1 MKGNEKI
8 FTEGLVRGL
17 SPFTLLDLPRPTAT
31 LSSERQGETLSV
43 LLLEKPRP
51 CLDGKIRAWPAAWVL
66 SILPVL
72 PGEAGLGLLTSPRP
86 RPPPHPTPTDRL
98 LAGVLAAAK
107 PKQGSSPEE

>member
-17 SPFTLLDLPRPTAT
+17 SPFTFLDLPHPITT

-66 SILPVL
+66 SSLPVL
-72 PGEAGLGLLTSPRP
+72 PGEAGLGLLTSPP
-86 RPPPHPTPTDRL
+86 PQPPPHPTPTDRL
-98 LAGVLAAAK
+98 RAGVLTAAK
-107 PKQGSSPEE
+107 PKEGSSPEE

>member
-66 SILPVL
+66 SSLPVL
-72 PGEAGLGLLTSPRP
+72 PGEAGMGLLTSPLP
-86 RPPPHPTPTDRL
+86 QAPTTPN
-98 LAGVLAAAK
+98 
-107 PKQGSSPEE
+107 SY